1 MMTHQHKR
9 LLILSSLGG
18 ALEYFDFII
27 YILLAPLIEKIFFA
41 NNEAYIATL
50 KTLAIFSLGYLLR
63 PLGGIIF
70 SSLGDKYGRKRIF
83 LLTITLMAIPSF
95 AISLLPTPEQIGS
108 LSPILLLLFRMMQGL
123 ALGGEIPAAITF
135 VAEHTQPSKRSFSL
149 STLFLGINIGLL
161 LGSLLLALLTSL
173 LSPNEMLN
181 VGWRIPFFM
190 GGILGLI
197 ALFLRRHLHETKAF
211 ATLTKQD
218 IVRLPVLTVLKNA
231 WRQVLLG
238 MALVSAGAVS
248 VFIYLYW
255 PHYLSDYMHY
265 DYAQLIKMTTISTL
279 ICSIV
284 MLIGGY
290 LADRIGPQRFY
301 LALTAT
307 LALFTYPLFL
317 LFSSNNMVLVLVSY
331 ALFSVLFGMLPGA
344 YCAILS
350 TLFPTPIRYSGIAL
364 SFNLAYAILGGL
376 SPLICT
382 YLIHRF
388 DSILA
393 PAYYI
398 TLMAVISCVA
408 CYKTSDRSHAF
419 TQNNELGKE
428 SL

>member
-1 MMTHQHKR
+1 MITNQHRR

-41 NNEAYIATL
+41 YNDAYIASL

-63 PLGGIIF
+63 PLGGMIF
-70 SSLGDKYGRKRIF
+70 SSLGDKYGRKTIF

-95 AISLLPTPEQIGS
+95 AISLLPTPAQIGS
-108 LSPILLLLFRMMQGL
+108 LSPILLLIFRMMQGL

-135 VAEHTQPSKRSFSL
+135 VAEHTQTTKRSLAL

-161 LGSLLLALLTSL
+161 LGSLLLALLTST
-173 LSPNEMLN
+173 LSSSEMLT
-181 VGWRIPFFM
+181 VGWRIPFFI
-190 GGILGLI
+190 GGVFGLI
-197 ALFLRRHLHETKAF
+197 ALFLRRHLHETGAF
-211 ATLTKQD
+211 ATLKKQD
-218 IVRLPVLTVLKNA
+218 IARIPLLVVLKSA
-231 WRQVLLG
+231 WRNVLLG

-248 VFIYLYW
+248 VFVYLYW
-255 PHYLSDYMHY
+255 PHYLSEYMHY
-265 DYAQLIKMTTISTL
+265 DYSQLIRITTISTL

-284 MLIGGY
+284 MLLGGY
-290 LADRIGPQRFY
+290 LADKIGPRQFY
-301 LALTAT
+301 LKITAA
-307 LALFTYPLFL
+307 LALLAYPLFL
-317 LFSSNNMVLVLVSY
+317 LFSSNNMTLVLVAY
-331 ALFSVLFGMLPGA
+331 ALFSILFGMLPGA

-382 YLIHRF
+382 YIIHRF

-398 TLMAVISCVA
+398 ILMAVISWIA
-408 CYKTSDRSHAF
+408 CYKIGRYNKEDL
-419 TQNNELGKE
+419 ELTVDAVVA
-428 SL
+428 